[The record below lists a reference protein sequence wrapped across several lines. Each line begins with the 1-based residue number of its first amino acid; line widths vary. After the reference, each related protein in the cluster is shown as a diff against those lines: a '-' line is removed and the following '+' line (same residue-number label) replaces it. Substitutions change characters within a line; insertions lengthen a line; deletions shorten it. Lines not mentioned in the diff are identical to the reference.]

1 MRIALLILCVFF
13 ILPPAYSQDWK
24 WLKKTATPPSPGE
37 LTDRSITTDA
47 AGNVYVVG
55 TLKTVHY
62 SSVTIG
68 CNEIATMDLVSA
80 YIAKYDPSGK
90 VIWAKKIANVG
101 LTSFNKKGIKVD
113 AAGNIYVI
121 GDFVGT
127 AIFGNYT
134 LASSGLLSSYDFGD
148 IFIAKFDASGR
159 ALWAKSA
166 GTANG
171 AEHITDLVIDE
182 AGNSHI
188 TGYFAGASLSFGKS
202 TLINGRAGVNKM
214 FLFKFDPAG
223 NEILAKGFNGPESIH
238 KATGMEVDNEGNIYI
253 VGSYSGKGAFDD
265 VIFDMRYEDLLFLK
279 LSPSGNVLWVKN
291 SGGGQ
296 RIGSGGGTGIGL
308 DASGNSY
315 VIGSSSRT
323 TYFGSHTLSGNGH
336 VYVVKYDPSGNVLWA
351 KKGLGH
357 YGYTTLNSIAVEADG
372 SFYAGG
378 AYQEYTFSFNGF
390 TFPNTDPFNQ
400 GDMFLMK
407 CDDSGQVL
415 WGKSYGKYQGN
426 AIDAIAIDKFGNC
439 YVKGYV
445 HGQTTIDGF
454 TLGYEG
460 NSSYAYHFIGK
471 LAPAG
476 AADVGAPGVATS
488 YCAGSTASVS
498 FATSGSFA
506 PGNTFTVQLSDA
518 AGCFTSPLEIGSG
531 SASPVSVSFSENL
544 TGSGYRMR
552 VVSSAPYAVGVESAA
567 DIAIY
572 QPPVVSLQALEE
584 VVCSSTTDLVLT
596 GGAPAGGTYAGPGVA
611 NGIFNAA
618 VAGAGTHEI
627 TYTYTN
633 SYGCQASAV
642 QPITVATCTGIR
654 DRELERNAQL
664 YPNPTTGK
672 FMLTVPLPAAGDVLV
687 RVVNLQGR
695 AVLEKAYGRQHGE
708 FTAQLDLSAQAKGLY
723 LLQILLDQQLLVK
736 QVVLQ

>member
-1 MRIALLILCVFF
+1 MKQLYVLLFLFVCAPT
-13 ILPPAYSQDWK
+13 LGQSWK
-24 WLKKTATPPSPGE
+24 WVKLGE
-37 LTDRSITTDA
+37 KNNNIYLSDITTDQS
-47 AGNVYVVG
+47 GNVYTTGAISGTGSFACTNVYGLNQMVITKYDASGQAIWARSTEGTGSSKGNSIRTNTAGDAYVMSEYRGKMKLGPFNVREPLSEALFLSKFNKDGQVSWVNSIYSKNYGYVKGVEADVDATGNMFVLGTFNSTATVGESDLSSHSTPGHGWFVVAYDSSGKITWVQNFGKDIIPSSISVDSDGNCLVTG
-55 TLKTVHY
+55 TFSGSQSFGPINLTSKGETD
-62 SSVTIG
+62 IF
-68 CNEIATMDLVSA
+68 
-80 YIAKYDPSGK
+80 IAKYGLDGK
-90 VIWAKKIANVG
+90 VIWAKAVGNSGWASSSKIEVDKSGNFYLLGSVRLSAEFGDIIFYGSGFYAKYNGNGDVIWVKNVSG
-101 LTSFNKKGIKVD
+101 SGTVNVFAIFTGDDDESYILGNFYGTMTLGDFDLISLKNTSMVIAKYNALGHVSWVEQIDSKRDVYGRSFSADTK
-113 AAGNIYVI
+113 GNIYVTGEQSDI
-121 GDFVGT
+121 
-127 AIFGNYT
+127 
-134 LASSGLLSSYDFGD
+134 SYFQ
-148 IFIAKFDASGR
+148 
-159 ALWAKSA
+159 
-166 GTANG
+166 N
-171 AEHITDLVIDE
+171 IT
-182 AGNSHI
+182 
-188 TGYFAGASLSFGKS
+188 FAGS
-202 TLINGRAGVNKM
+202 T
-214 FLFKFDPAG
+214 
-223 NEILAKGFNGPESIH
+223 KGSW
-238 KATGMEVDNEGNIYI
+238 
-253 VGSYSGKGAFDD
+253 S
-265 VIFDMRYEDLLFLK
+265 
-279 LSPSGNVLWVKN
+279 
-291 SGGGQ
+291 
-296 RIGSGGGTGIGL
+296 
-308 DASGNSY
+308 
-315 VIGSSSRT
+315 
-323 TYFGSHTLSGNGH
+323 
-336 VYVVKYDPSGNVLWA
+336 
-351 KKGLGH
+351 
-357 YGYTTLNSIAVEADG
+357 
-372 SFYAGG
+372 
-378 AYQEYTFSFNGF
+378 
-390 TFPNTDPFNQ
+390 
-400 GDMFLMK
+400 
-407 CDDSGQVL
+407 
-415 WGKSYGKYQGN
+415 
-426 AIDAIAIDKFGNC
+426 
-439 YVKGYV
+439 
-445 HGQTTIDGF
+445 
-454 TLGYEG
+454 
-460 NSSYAYHFIGK
+460 HFIGK

-476 AADVGAPGVATS
+476 AAGVGAPGVATS

-498 FATSGSFA
+498 FTTSGSFA